1 MRSEEEI
8 REEIKRIEAYMKKW
22 PCSQSVLRESELM
35 IDMLKWV
42 LKEDSQGK

>member
-8 REEIKRIEAYMKKW
+8 RQEIQRIEDYAKKW
-22 PCSQSVLRESELM
+22 PCSQVVIRESELM

-42 LKEDSQGK
+42 LKEDSDRK